1 VEDAAFEIVLTGRFT
16 LEQVVVRWRP
26 EARRR
31 PDPTIDALIAAEWAR
46 REAEAAATGRLLF
59 PGPLCRLDAFATA
72 GETLRLTLGPT
83 DYREFLGTNVAGLA
97 TIQARHPRDWRDY
110 LADPLAVCAAL
121 VSADGWLPVMR
132 RGEQVAEYPGFYHVV
147 GGHPTPA
154 HDDGVGG
161 VSPFLALH
169 EEIAEE
175 TGLAPGEIAELV
187 CLGLI
192 RNRATAKP
200 ELVFEARLALDRA
213 AIEARLAS
221 LGGSPEA
228 SAWVWLN
235 DEPAAIAAFL
245 TREAARIAPAG
256 AACLTVYARRS
267 RHAG

>member
-1 VEDAAFEIVLTGRFT
+1 VDEATFEIVLTGRFS
-16 LEQVVVRWRP
+16 LEQVIVSWRP

-31 PDPTIDALIAAEWAR
+31 PDPAIDALIAAEWAR

-59 PGPLCRLDAFATA
+59 AGPLCRLAAAAVD

-97 TIQARHPRDWRDY
+97 TIQARHAADWRAY
-110 LADPLAVCAAL
+110 LADPLAVCATLA
-121 VSADGWLPVMR
+121 SADGWLLVMR
-132 RGEQVAEYPGFYHVV
+132 RSERVAEYPGFYHVI

-161 VSPFLALH
+161 VSPFLALQ
-169 EEIAEE
+169 EEIVEE
-175 TGLAPGEIAELV
+175 TGLTPGEIADLA

-200 ELVFEARLALDRA
+200 ELVFEARLALGRA
-213 AIEARLAS
+213 EVEARLAS
-221 LGGSPEA
+221 LRERPEA

-245 TREAARIAPAG
+245 TRAAARVAPAG
-256 AACLTVYARRS
+256 AACLTVYARRPG
-267 RHAG
+267 RP